1 MVLDGG
7 SFTVTPLCESTMPGL
22 LGRELTED
30 EQKVEAALRHAFF
43 IQDKRCSQATISQI
57 AATSPEEFVA
67 AGLAI
72 LESKVD
78 PGERI
83 LHKRLLECPEFLLQ
97 LFLSE
102 RFDRT
107 RLLEICRSLKEL
119 DDLLDIRLARLA
131 PGRHADAHG
140 LAPKIVLRLLDVL
153 HVISSGPRLIQI
165 IGHLARHPDE
175 RVASKAAML
184 IGHRLRNHN
193 WVRDQLASG
202 DPRVRASVVE
212 GLWGVDAAFARKCL
226 WEAVKDE
233 NNRVAGNALLAL
245 HLLGEPGTDKL
256 IEQMLGDERPRFR
269 GTAAWLMG
277 RIAKPEFAECLL
289 QAANDEDSGVRQA
302 VKRALEVLPLPQGPA
317 EAASGA
323 APEPHM
329 PSTVRPECITR

>member
-1 MVLDGG
+1 MQ
-7 SFTVTPLCESTMPGL
+7 SL
-22 LGRELTED
+22 LGRELTEE
-30 EQKVEAALRHAFF
+30 EQIVEAALRHAFF
-43 IQDKRCSQATISQI
+43 IEDKRCSQATISQI
-57 AATSPEEFVA
+57 AAASPEEFVA
-67 AGLAI
+67 AGLAM

-78 PGERI
+78 PGERCI
-83 LHKRLLECPEFLLQ
+83 LRKRLLECPEFLLQ
-97 LFLSE
+97 LFLSK

-131 PGRHADAHG
+131 PGRHVDAHG

-184 IGHRLRNHN
+184 IGHRLRNHY
-193 WVRDQLASG
+193 WVQDQLASG

-212 GLWGVDAAFARKCL
+212 GLWGVDTTFARKCL
-226 WEAVKDE
+226 WEALKDE
-233 NNRVAGNALLAL
+233 NNRVTGNALLAL
-245 HLLGEPGTDKL
+245 HLLGEPSADKL
-256 IEQMLGDERPRFR
+256 IEQMLGDARPRFR

-289 QAANDEDSGVRQA
+289 RASNDEDSGVRQA
-302 VKRALEVLPLPQGPA
+302 VQRALEVFQPPHGPA
-317 EAASGA
+317 EAASGT
-323 APEPHM
+323 APP
-329 PSTVRPECITR
+329 PPTASAVRPECLTR